1 MQFKMLVVED
11 LDDRQSDDNRL
22 EFPNYTEPAIAKW
35 SRARDD
41 ISFPAYLLAESIRK
55 LNYFKL

>member
-35 SRARDD
+35 SSARDD

-55 LNYFKL
+55 LNNLKL